1 MDVLNYNFAVT
12 NSLQV
17 RSRILIKYKMP
28 PHHSYGKRILFN
40 YKIEQIDLFNLKF
53 KILAKAIWQLVT
65 AMNTLIVII
74 IIINCR

>member
-28 PHHSYGKRILFN
+28 SHHSYGKIILFN
-40 YKIEQIDLFNLKF
+40 DKIEQFHLFNLKL
-53 KILAKAIWQLVT
+53 KILAKAV
-65 AMNTLIVII
+65 
-74 IIINCR
+74 